1 MVISNTLALCFMS
14 LAQKALTINAILNIY
29 NIWMIVTYVIAPY
42 PYKKKHTNAP
52 KSMKPMLT
60 LYLVF
65 FFQTSCQNEK
75 IEIKKEYNVAI
86 ILFKVK
92 ILPNFGARNEIFCA
106 TFGLWFLSG
115 NIFLTSFF
123 FYVNML

>member
-1 MVISNTLALCFMS
+1 
-14 LAQKALTINAILNIY
+14 
-29 NIWMIVTYVIAPY
+29 
-42 PYKKKHTNAP
+42 
-52 KSMKPMLT
+52 
-60 LYLVF
+60 
-65 FFQTSCQNEK
+65 
-75 IEIKKEYNVAI
+75 
-86 ILFKVK
+86 VK